1 MRKLL
6 CTFASAFKKI
16 LKQGCAQA
24 EKTCVT
30 AVSVK

>member
-16 LKQGCAQA
+16 LKQGCVQA
-24 EKTCVT
+24 EKNLCN
-30 AVSVK
+30 SSES